1 MTGRRI
7 AALNKKCWDTVF
19 YSSVDLTLKST
30 SLRDYEKE
38 GIKSMISGY
47 MHVNII
53 YKKNKS
59 ECIESGFKCVK
70 RGGGKNSDSRGDVRK
85 RQCE

>member
-1 MTGRRI
+1 MTGRWI

-30 SLRDYEKE
+30 SLRDYEQE

-53 YKKNKS
+53 YKKITKS
-59 ECIESGFKCVK
+59 EFIESGFKCVK
-70 RGGGKNSDSRGDVRK
+70 KGGR
-85 RQCE
+85 

>member
-1 MTGRRI
+1 MTGRWI

-30 SLRDYEKE
+30 SLRDYEQE
-38 GIKSMISGY
+38 EIKSMISGY

-53 YKKNKS
+53 YKKTNKS
-59 ECIESGFKCVK
+59 EFIESGFKCVK
-70 RGGGKNSDSRGDVRK
+70 RGGR
-85 RQCE
+85 